1 LHEKTLLVGVR
12 ELTRGIDF
20 FFNRFIMSCM
30 QASLE
35 EFKIKWGY
43 WVLTS
48 IQNFFF
54 NAIKNSPP
62 LKPK

>member
-1 LHEKTLLVGVR
+1 
-12 ELTRGIDF
+12 
-20 FFNRFIMSCM
+20 M

-48 IQNFFF
+48 IQKKKL
-54 NAIKNSPP
+54 NAIKNGPP